1 MGDILIK
8 ALYNRIEAGQMA
20 IEQVPEIY
28 REQVQIIIDEQSNN
42 S

>member
-1 MGDILIK
+1 MDEILIK
-8 ALYNRIEAGQMA
+8 ALYNRVEAGQMT